1 MILQGLSGPLV
12 ELLRGYTEFSMTEA
26 RYINAFGEELPDKG
40 TVAQK
45 KHVPKPGHASVVS
58 SGQSEQS
65 VNEVGLALDAWLLV
79 LNVPILNCSNCLH
92 PF

>member
-1 MILQGLSGPLV
+1 MPLAKNCLTKG
-12 ELLRGYTEFSMTEA
+12 LLR
-26 RYINAFGEELPDKG
+26 K
-40 TVAQK
+40 K

-58 SGQSEQS
+58 SGQSEES
-65 VNEVGLALDAWLLV
+65 VNEGDLALDAWLLV